1 VLGGLISAIGA
12 SLYRPDCIGVCNNL
26 SFILFYLTVK
36 CVRHDLEK
44 KLQYVVF
51 ISVAKI
57 AICGEPHLSKS
68 QVINYHIVRSS
79 CSF

>member
-1 VLGGLISAIGA
+1 
-12 SLYRPDCIGVCNNL
+12 
-26 SFILFYLTVK
+26 VK
-36 CVRHDLEK
+36 CARHDFK
-44 KLQYVVF
+44 QKLQYVVF

-68 QVINYHIVRSS
+68 QVINYHIVCPS